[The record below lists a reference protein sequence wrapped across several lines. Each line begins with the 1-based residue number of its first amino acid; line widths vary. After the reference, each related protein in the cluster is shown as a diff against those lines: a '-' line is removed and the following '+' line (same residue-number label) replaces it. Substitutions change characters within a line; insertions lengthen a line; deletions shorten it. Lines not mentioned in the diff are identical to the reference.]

1 MKICNIVQKNK
12 TMCKFLAATQDKYDS
27 TLMPSYVRES
37 VQVIKNSMMSGP
49 LPYNFKHC
57 IAVKDYRQLL
67 DDVLEVMA

>member
-1 MKICNIVQKNK
+1 MILLLC
-12 TMCKFLAATQDKYDS
+12 
-27 TLMPSYVRES
+27 RES

-49 LPYNFKHC
+49 LPYNFKNC